1 MPGVSLGLTLPF
13 SHGRVLPSI
22 PAVASPAAGVG
33 FTLTVPPS
41 YWWRGM
47 SLVFRLVSDGNAA
60 TRQVTLALVDE
71 DGVTLDLIIPGG
83 TQIASL
89 TRDYVFSINQAT
101 QNALV
106 GTAFVSPLFQ
116 QFLRPQWSL
125 VVGIASVQATDQ
137 VSRIRWNCDQFITGP
152 GGYEIGYTYEE
163 DPTRHRTQVFA
174 DELA

>member
-1 MPGVSLGLTLPF
+1 MPEVSLGLTLPF

-22 PAVASPAAGVG
+22 PAVASPAAGAG
-33 FTLTVPPS
+33 F
-41 YWWRGM
+41 
-47 SLVFRLVSDGNAA
+47 SLVVPAGYWQRGNSLAFRLVTDANAA
-60 TRQVTLALVDE
+60 TRQVTLTLVDE
-71 DGVTLDLIIPGG
+71 DGITLDAIIPNG
-83 TQIASL
+83 TQITAL

-106 GTAFVSPLFQ
+106 GGVFVSPLFK

-125 VVGIASVQATDQ
+125 VVGVTLVQATDQ

-152 GGYEIGYTYEE
+152 GGYEIGTTYSES
-163 DPTRHRTQVFA
+163 DALHRAQVFA

>member
-1 MPGVSLGLTLPF
+1 VPDVSLGLTLPF

-22 PAVASPAAGVG
+22 PAVASPAAGAG
-33 FTLTVPPS
+33 FTLTVPSS

-47 SLVFRLVSDGNAA
+47 SLAFRLVSDGSAA
-60 TRQVTLALVDE
+60 TRQVTLTLVDE
-71 DGVTLDLIIPGG
+71 DGVTLDLITPGG

-106 GTAFVSPLFQ
+106 GTAFVAPLFQ
-116 QFLRPQWSL
+116 QFLRPQWAL
-125 VVGIASVQATDQ
+125 VIGITNVQTTDQ

-152 GGYEIGYTYEE
+152 GGYEIGYTSVE
-163 DPTRHRTQVFA
+163 DPTLHRTQVYV